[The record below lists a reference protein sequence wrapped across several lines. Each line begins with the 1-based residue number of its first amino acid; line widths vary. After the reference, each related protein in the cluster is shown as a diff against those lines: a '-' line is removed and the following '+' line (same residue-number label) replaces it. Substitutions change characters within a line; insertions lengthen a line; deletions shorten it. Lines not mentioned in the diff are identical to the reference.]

1 MAPAVVHRM
10 ALCES
15 DDVGDG
21 TRVWAFAHVMPGAR
35 IGRNCNIGDHAF
47 VESGVVLGDNVTV
60 KNGVAI
66 YEGVTAGDNV
76 FIGPNAVFT
85 NDMTPRAAV
94 KRPTEEWLVATSL
107 RDGATIGANAT
118 IVCGVVVGKG
128 AFVGAGCVVVRD
140 VPDYALV
147 VGNPA
152 RRIGWAC
159 RCGAR
164 LPDDTLVC
172 GACNTAYKKV
182 DAGLAPEG

>member
-1 MAPAVVHRM
+1 MAPAHVHKA

-21 TRVWAFAHVMPGAR
+21 TRVWAFAHVMAGAR

-66 YEGVTAGDNV
+66 WEGVTAGNDV

-94 KRPTEEWLVATSL
+94 KRPTEEWLVRTNLGA
-107 RDGATIGANAT
+107 GATIGANAT
-118 IVCGVVVGKG
+118 IVCGVEIGDG
-128 AFVGAGCVVVRD
+128 A
-140 VPDYALV
+140 
-147 VGNPA
+147 
-152 RRIGWAC
+152 
-159 RCGAR
+159 
-164 LPDDTLVC
+164 
-172 GACNTAYKKV
+172 
-182 DAGLAPEG
+182 

>member
-1 MAPAVVHRM
+1 MAPAVVHKM

-21 TRVWAFAHVMPGAR
+21 TRVWAFAHVMAGAR

-66 YEGVTAGDNV
+66 WDGVTAGDDV

-85 NDMTPRAAV
+85 NDMMPRAAI
-94 KRPTEEWLVATSL
+94 KLPAEQWLVRTAL
-107 RDGATIGANAT
+107 ADGATIGANAT
-118 IVCGVVVGKG
+118 IVCGVRVGEG
-128 AFVGAGCVVVRD
+128 AFVGAGSVVVRD

-152 RRIGWAC
+152 RQIGWAC

-164 LPDDTLVC
+164 LDDSLVC
-172 GACNTAYKKV
+172 EACGTAYKQV
-182 DAGLAPEG
+182 ASGLAPEG